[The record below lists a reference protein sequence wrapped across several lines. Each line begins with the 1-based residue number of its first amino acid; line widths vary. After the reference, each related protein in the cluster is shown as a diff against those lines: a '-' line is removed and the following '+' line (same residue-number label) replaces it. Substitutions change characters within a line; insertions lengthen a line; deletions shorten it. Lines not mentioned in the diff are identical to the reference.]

1 MITLALLLV
10 AQAGATQTGATQAAP
25 VDVDPPLIE
34 DVAAA
39 SSNPDAAPVITVMM
53 SDRGTGVGSAFVH
66 FRAPRGEWQKVDLKG
81 GTTGLFIA
89 RLPDGVQRT
98 GFEYWVEATD
108 IAGNGP
114 ARIASPDRPIVVDKA
129 TEPTLQRVERQR
141 AAAELA
147 APIAIHPAWLM
158 LSLGVGVAA
167 GAGAGAFALD
177 IKNVLQTIDAEQ
189 PTGERRAELEQARTL
204 DIAAAATLGVVAVA
218 GLATGVVLVV
228 LSSFE

>member
-1 MITLALLLV
+1 MIALALLLA
-10 AQAGATQTGATQAAP
+10 AQAPPA
-25 VDVDPPLIE
+25 DVDAPLIE

-39 SSNPDAAPVITVMM
+39 ASNPDAAPVITVML

-66 FRAPRGEWQKVDLKG
+66 FRVPHGEWQKVDLKG

-89 RLPDGVQRT
+89 RLPDGAQRT

-129 TEPTLQRVERQR
+129 TEPTMQRVERQR
-141 AAAELA
+141 AAAQAA
-147 APIAIHPAWLM
+147 APISIHPAWLM

-177 IKNVLQTIDAEQ
+177 VKNVQQTLDAEQ
-189 PTGERRAELEQARTL
+189 PDGVRLAELEQARTV
-204 DIAAAATLGVVAVA
+204 DVTAAATLGVVAVA
-218 GLATGVVLVV
+218 GLATGVALVV
-228 LSSFE
+228 ISSIE